1 MFAIRAA
8 RVFDGR
14 ALYKDF
20 PLVVIDGSRIAA
32 VDSGTACP
40 SGDWQVLDLGDVTLL
55 PGLIDAHV
63 HLAFDPESAPQHQ
76 TIADEDNSTIV
87 TRMRRHALQQ
97 LRAGVT
103 TVRDLGDRNYL
114 AVALRDEFSADPVA
128 GPEVVAAGPPIT
140 AARGRSPM
148 RIS

>member
-1 MFAIRAA
+1 MSWVFAIRAA

-32 VDSGTACP
+32 VDSRTACP

-63 HLAFDPESAPQHQ
+63 HLAFDPESPHQ
-76 TIADEDNSTIV
+76 AMVDDDNATILL
-87 TRMRRHALQQ
+87 RMRRQARQQ

-103 TVRDLGDRNYL
+103 TVRDLGDRGY
-114 AVALRDEFSADPVA
+114 
-128 GPEVVAAGPPIT
+128 
-140 AARGRSPM
+140 
-148 RIS
+148 